1 MKTLIK
7 LKNKIQQKNL
17 KPKPFRNFKFISFNQ
32 VDQKSFFNLINKDRV
47 KKSFR
52 KRKNIT
58 YQDHLKYVNNYKN
71 KPIINFV
78 LVDINTQE
86 IAGLFNVKETK
97 IGHELGKVILKNKYL
112 GKGIAK
118 KATIQTLDFFF
129 KISKKKIIFAKT
141 SARNNVNIALNLK
154 LGFIITNLKNNFYT
168 MKLTYVRFYNL
179 CYKKK

>member
-17 KPKPFRNFKFISFNQ
+17 KPKSFRNFKFISFNQ

-71 KPIINFV
+71 KPIIN
-78 LVDINTQE
+78 
-86 IAGLFNVKETK
+86 
-97 IGHELGKVILKNKYL
+97 
-112 GKGIAK
+112 
-118 KATIQTLDFFF
+118 LDFFF
-129 KISKKKIIFAKT
+129 KISKKKTIFAKT